1 MEQQG
6 QNFLAQGTQLGVCSK
21 GDGIIPELKVHISSS
36 WIAGGVCLWGINRM
50 KTKQKCCFPE
60 IQAAGKQDELEEDP
74 GPERAQMWLLKPSQ
88 GTEDADC

>member
-6 QNFLAQGTQLGVCSK
+6 QNLPAQGTQLGVCAK

-36 WIAGGVCLWGINRM
+36 WIAGEVWGINRM
-50 KTKQKCCFPE
+50 KTQQKCCFPE
-60 IQAAGKQDELEEDP
+60 IQAAGKWDELEEDP
-74 GPERAQMWLLKPSQ
+74 GPERAPMWLLKPPQ

>member
-1 MEQQG
+1 
-6 QNFLAQGTQLGVCSK
+6 
-21 GDGIIPELKVHISSS
+21 
-36 WIAGGVCLWGINRM
+36 M